1 MVTHCGVMSGNP
13 FGHFEGASPCAG
25 ALHEVGTPDCYHGI
39 GAPPCGVEREP
50 HQALWR
56 GIIMRWRNSRNRH
69 STLLVVGTCLGVYV
83 VLAVCIHWLTQPA
96 IVTAYGVTASSS
108 PPTTAVI
115 SSDARFVT
123 PVLQPS
129 PVPSEQPTSA
139 PSRFATVPLVESAP
153 KVVENSAVAPKKAPK
168 NRVARTGPRRERPIR
183 ERRNPMWD
191 YASGSYNGNRPW
203 F

>member
-1 MVTHCGVMSGNP
+1 VVTHSGILKGHHPALEHFTKSALQIAITGSALHLVALSGN
-13 FGHFEGASPCAG
+13 
-25 ALHEVGTPDCYHGI
+25 
-39 GAPPCGVEREP
+39 P

-96 IVTAYGVTASSS
+96 IVTAYGVTASSP
-108 PPTTAVI
+108 PPTTAVV

-129 PVPSEQPTSA
+129 AVPSEQPTSA

-191 YASGSYNGNRPW
+191 YASGSYNGNRPR